1 MAYFPMFVELEGR
14 RVLIVGGGKVALR
27 KVEKLLPYGPEITV
41 VAPELCDE
49 LSIMPDIRTIEKS
62 FSEEFLQNADI
73 VIAATDDRELNKRV
87 SELCRAKRIPVNTVD
102 DSELCS
108 FIFPCLVKKGDLSI
122 GISTGGASPTAA
134 IAFKEMIAASVPD
147 NIDEILDYL
156 GSIRPAVKAGFAEE
170 SVRSRIFRELFELCI
185 VRGRALTEAETKEYL
200 SNVR

>member
-27 KVEKLLPYGPEITV
+27 KAEKLLPYGVDITV
-41 VAPELCDE
+41 AAPELCDE
-49 LSIMPDIRTIEKS
+49 LLLMTDIQTVKES

-87 SELCRAKRIPVNTVD
+87 SELCRVKCIPVNTVD

-108 FIFPCLVKKGDLSI
+108 FIFPCLVKKGVLSI

-170 SVRSRIFRELFELCI
+170 SVRSRIFRELFELCV

>member
-1 MAYFPMFVELEGR
+1 MAYFPMFVELYGR

-27 KVEKLLPYGPEITV
+27 KAEKLLPYGAEITV
-41 VAPELCDE
+41 AAPTICDE
-49 LSIMPDIRTIEKS
+49 ISLMQDIRKVNAG
-62 FSEEFLQNADI
+62 FSEELLRDADI
-73 VIAATDDRELNKRV
+73 VIAATDDRGLNKFV
-87 SELCRAKRIPVNTVD
+87 SELCREKRIPVNTVD

-156 GSIRPAVKAGFAEE
+156 GSIRPAVKESFADE
-170 SVRSRIFRELFELCI
+170 SVRSRVFKELFELCI
-185 VRGRALTEAETKEYL
+185 VRGRALTDAETKEYL